1 MGATFRLIQP
11 IVTGMAFTAFDVLTI
26 ALGLLCLGW
35 GLVAIVYPRFSY
47 IAARDRK
54 PSVDEDE
61 ETVDMSDP
69 VRWRGWRREE
79 ESFTVRAQRRAGVIV
94 FGAGLVL
101 VWIGLS

>member
-1 MGATFRLIQP
+1 
-11 IVTGMAFTAFDVLTI
+11 MALSLFDALTI
-26 ALGLLCLGW
+26 GLGLLCLAW
-35 GLVAIVYPRFSY
+35 GLLAIVYPRFSY

-69 VRWRGWRREE
+69 IRWRGWRREE

-94 FGAGLVL
+94 LGAGVVL
-101 VWIGLS
+101 LWIGLS